1 MPGRVIPL
9 YRPEVAVY
17 AAAPRGAAIIVRQAL
32 GTFHQ
37 RQGEQRWLD
46 TSSAPPSSWGQA
58 YGGTLRQQW
67 SGTVSPTLD
76 GDLYGFKVGQDLY
89 AQTTADGYRQHAG
102 LYLGHSRLDGD
113 VRGFALG
120 REDNPVGDL
129 ELEGDSLGT
138 YWTLVTPTQGY
149 VDVVLQYTRLDGRAR
164 SDRGDKLDI
173 DGHAWAAS
181 LEGGYPFR
189 LTPQWTLEPQAQL
202 IAQQVRLDS
211 ANDRVS
217 RVSHDAQVEWLG
229 RLGLRLEGM
238 FAASDRV
245 LLQPFA
251 QVNLW
256 HADGGADTLTF
267 NGVDRIDTDYRYTA
281 LQLEAGLAARLAAA
295 LSLHAAVQYSANLDS
310 RQQEAG
316 GVNLG
321 VRWQF

>member
-1 MPGRVIPL
+1 M
-9 YRPEVAVY
+9 
-17 AAAPRGAAIIVRQAL
+17 
-32 GTFHQ
+32 
-37 RQGEQRWLD
+37 
-46 TSSAPPSSWGQA
+46 
-58 YGGTLRQQW
+58 
-67 SGTVSPTLD
+67 
-76 GDLYGFKVGQDLY
+76 
-89 AQTTADGYRQHAG
+89 
-102 LYLGHSRLDGD
+102 
-113 VRGFALG
+113 
-120 REDNPVGDL
+120 
-129 ELEGDSLGT
+129 
-138 YWTLVTPTQGY
+138 
-149 VDVVLQYTRLDGRAR
+149 
-164 SDRGDKLDI
+164 
-173 DGHAWAAS
+173 AWAAS